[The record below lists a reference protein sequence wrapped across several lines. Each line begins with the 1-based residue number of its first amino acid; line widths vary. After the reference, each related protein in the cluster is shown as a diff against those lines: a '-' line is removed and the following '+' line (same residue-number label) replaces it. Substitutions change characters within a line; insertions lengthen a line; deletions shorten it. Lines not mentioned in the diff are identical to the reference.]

1 MGNKKLFYS
10 LKKMRFIVAA
20 LLLAYVAAQAPVA
33 KKWMCCVKNGMVEPQ
48 WATKCGTRRLQAVVT
63 DKHCPKR
70 LAAPKR
76 ILQAVVHP
84 VAPARGNFKA
94 GRRLQAPVALK
105 CPVNIEGIQCFTN
118 NSGANCVQPK

>member
-1 MGNKKLFYS
+1 MGKSNYFIAFL
-10 LKKMRFIVAA
+10 MRFIIAA
-20 LLLAYVAAQAPVA
+20 LLVAYVAAQAPVA
-33 KKWMCCVKNGMVEPQ
+33 SKWLCCVKNGMVEPT
-48 WATKCGTRRLQAVVT
+48 WGTKCAGRRLQAVVT

-76 ILQAVVHP
+76 I
-84 VAPARGNFKA
+84 
-94 GRRLQAPVALK
+94 LQAPVALK